1 MAPPTI
7 RRSGHSRKAQY
18 SAFTGYLVAALGVVI
33 GAGFL
38 IFAILRPDSAS
49 TLRGKATDVV
59 EPVGRI
65 SGSARSDT
73 VEFFDVLSGY
83 FTSGA
88 RQARLNREV
97 EEAHVKLAE
106 ADATATENRHLKQL
120 LDLRETDVKPVA
132 YGRLIGSTS
141 TSTRR
146 IAYLSVGSR
155 DGVKPGM
162 PVRSPFGLVGRVLE
176 TGDTSSRVLLI
187 TDAASI
193 VPVRRTKDDVVAYAE
208 GRADG
213 TLRLRLI
220 NLGINPL
227 RKGDVMVTSGAGG
240 IYRPNIAVGI
250 VEEANRDGAIARPL
264 SDPATT
270 VYVAIEPIW
279 VPEAVSVLSA
289 KPAEP
294 KK

>member
-1 MAPPTI
+1 
-7 RRSGHSRKAQY
+7 
-18 SAFTGYLVAALGVVI
+18 
-33 GAGFL
+33 
-38 IFAILRPDSAS
+38 
-49 TLRGKATDVV
+49 
-59 EPVGRI
+59 
-65 SGSARSDT
+65 
-73 VEFFDVLSGY
+73 
-83 FTSGA
+83 
-88 RQARLNREV
+88 
-97 EEAHVKLAE
+97 
-106 ADATATENRHLKQL
+106 
-120 LDLRETDVKPVA
+120 
-132 YGRLIGSTS
+132 
-141 TSTRR
+141 
-146 IAYLSVGSR
+146 
-155 DGVKPGM
+155 M